1 MGDNIAKYRFDAFGG
16 MFAGVLAP
24 YSFQGITGKE
34 YDPKSGLMYYN
45 SRWYNPQIGRFTQ
58 PDSFKGYITNPVSQH
73 PYAYVGNNPIN
84 RIDPTGHDSDIPE
97 WLDWDDDG
105 QVDWDQDDSDTFD
118 QDGDNVA
125 DWLQDD
131 YSDEWEYND
140 GTGWDWVG
148 GGSGGSG
155 GSSSDGDWGYGDDG
169 GYSGGGGSSYH
180 EPTKAERKT
189 AFTGVAGRPAAS
201 VGLPKAKNK
210 TLPPST
216 QAVKNK
222 ATEKI
227 LKTITPLPM
236 KSEKNQKVEK
246 VVQQILLLS
255 ATPSNQYKIPQTERE
270 RKRILYEGTLT
281 EEQAKIN
288 RENAIEFLKNLTL
301 PDPNSDV
308 DMAFI
313 ELEKTRHP
321 VPFLIGATGIVGGKI
336 VRGALNKVDEAVEA
350 LKDIFKGTGKV
361 TKTHGHHSDPKYL
374 GGDPKQKLTDI
385 DVQDHI
391 DIHKQIDKKY
401 PRNYGKKHYDN
412 LREGDPDFD
421 NNVQKDLTDIYNK
434 YNDKYPELL
443 DDFNNNNSK
452 RR

>member
-148 GGSGGSG
+148 GGSGGS
-155 GSSSDGDWGYGDDG
+155 SSDGDWGYGDDG

-180 EPTKAERKT
+180 EPTKAEPKT
-189 AFTGVAGRPAAS
+189 AFTGVAGRSAAS
-201 VGLPKAKNK
+201 VGLPKAKPK
-210 TLPPST
+210 PVPPST

-222 ATEKI
+222 VMENI
-227 LKTITPLPM
+227 PKTRLPLPM

-246 VVQQILLLS
+246 VVQQVVATSVFPSVVINTQGTSKQPVVNNSGYLQLTPDQKAYFEKNPDIAPSDPIGNTIIDTFSTAFAGGFVNLVKS
-255 ATPSNQYKIPQTERE
+255 AIQGIVKKVVAEEGANLAGQIPLNLQLFAKKKDIGQIESIAKEFKMTPQQRRE
-270 RKRILYEGTLT
+270 FGDYT
-281 EEQAKIN
+281 
-288 RENAIEFLKNLTL
+288 EFLKKHV
-301 PDPNSDV
+301 PNNKNFSYK
-308 DMAFI
+308 
-313 ELEKTRHP
+313 ELKEKARE
-321 VPFLIGATGIVGGKI
+321 FL
-336 VRGALNKVDEAVEA
+336 DE
-350 LKDIFKGTGKV
+350 
-361 TKTHGHHSDPKYL
+361 
-374 GGDPKQKLTDI
+374 
-385 DVQDHI
+385 
-391 DIHKQIDKKY
+391 
-401 PRNYGKKHYDN
+401 
-412 LREGDPDFD
+412 
-421 NNVQKDLTDIYNK
+421 
-434 YNDKYPELL
+434 
-443 DDFNNNNSK
+443 
-452 RR
+452 